1 MKINL
6 DRELMA
12 SRLTLLVEAAT
23 RAGEAWAAWAAYCD
37 ALKDVATYSDV
48 LNYVV
53 KDTETRI
60 GDDNDRI

>member
-12 SRLTLLVEAAT
+12 SRLNLLVEAAM
-23 RAGEAWAAWAAYCD
+23 RAGEAWAAYCD